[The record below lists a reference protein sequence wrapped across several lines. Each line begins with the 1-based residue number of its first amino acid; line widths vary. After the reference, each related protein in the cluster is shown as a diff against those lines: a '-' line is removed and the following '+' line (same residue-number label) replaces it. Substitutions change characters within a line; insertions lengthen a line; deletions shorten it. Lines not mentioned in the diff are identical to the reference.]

1 MHVSRAYSSTAQPAS
16 FTRLALEKST
26 RERTPMKITCVI
38 RYQIETFIWQEKL
51 QLREK
56 YCLLG

>member
-1 MHVSRAYSSTAQPAS
+1 
-16 FTRLALEKST
+16 
-26 RERTPMKITCVI
+26 MKITCVI

-51 QLREK
+51 RLREK